1 MMTISTCNTTVII
14 YLDNVHPQGVALD
27 AHGFIAVDEYQN
39 TSAEGVYAVGDV
51 CGKWLLTPVAIAAGR
66 KLAHRLFDGQTT
78 LKQDYHNIPTVVF
91 SHPTIGMV
99 HHLNCRGFICAIGT
113 VGFTEDEAVA
123 KYGKDNIKIYKSKFT
138 NMYQ

>member
-1 MMTISTCNTTVII
+1 M
-14 YLDNVHPQGVALD
+14 
-27 AHGFIAVDEYQN
+27 F
-39 TSAEGVYAVGDV
+39 AVGDV

-78 LKQDYHNIPTVVF
+78 LKQDFTNIPTVVF
-91 SHPTIGMV
+91 SHPTIG
-99 HHLNCRGFICAIGT
+99 T
-113 VGFTEDEAVA
+113 VGLTEDEAVA